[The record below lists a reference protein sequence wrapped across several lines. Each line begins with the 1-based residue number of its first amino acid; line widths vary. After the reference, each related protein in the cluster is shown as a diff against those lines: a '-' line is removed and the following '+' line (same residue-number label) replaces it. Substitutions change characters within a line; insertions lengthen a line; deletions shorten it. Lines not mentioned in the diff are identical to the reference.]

1 MCSVWQSVT
10 VATCFAKKSAL
21 YPFQNYAVKA
31 AVLFRSETAIYR
43 EDGEE
48 IALTKN
54 KI

>member
-1 MCSVWQSVT
+1 MFSVAKCHS
-10 VATCFAKKSAL
+10 CNMLCKKSAL